1 MEQLI
6 KFTNILLKFIFVG
19 SMCFYTTWSIILLG
33 LYILGIL
40 KKYQSSIFLI
50 LLTVFF
56 VGNII
61 TYINPRVIVIP
72 FIRRT
77 ISGTVLKL
85 FNFIFHVLPLLIF
98 LIVYDT
104 KIPTDNLYLAVFS
117 LLIYLLIFNPIKIYN
132 YNVKSRENII
142 SSSLFILYFAVI
154 FILIIKQ
161 KNLL

>member
-33 LYILGIL
+33 LYLLGIL

-77 ISGTVLKL
+77 ISGRFLKL

-142 SSSLFILYFAVI
+142 SSSLLILYFAVI